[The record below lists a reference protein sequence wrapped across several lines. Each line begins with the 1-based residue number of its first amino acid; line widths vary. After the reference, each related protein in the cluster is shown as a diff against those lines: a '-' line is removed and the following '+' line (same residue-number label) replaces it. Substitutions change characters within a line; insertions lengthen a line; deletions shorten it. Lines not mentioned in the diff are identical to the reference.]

1 MPARDMRRNYPCM
14 GDDMSELT
22 CEMYDADTQ
31 IPCDLVKKRYI
42 IDDKFGDGFWYL
54 WIDNKLI
61 KTGSLDTVTE
71 ELRRREG

>member
-1 MPARDMRRNYPCM
+1 
-14 GDDMSELT
+14 MSKLT
-22 CEMYDADTQ
+22 REMYEADTQ
-31 IPCDLVKKRYI
+31 IPCDPAKKRYI
-42 IDDKFGDGFWYL
+42 IDDKFGNGFWYL